1 MKYRYRIWLILLL
14 IGLIPLVAA
23 GFETHRIV
31 SHISSMPF
39 DQTQTAV
46 SDAAIEAVRTR
57 FILTYTLFGIITLVA
72 ASILSSRVAT
82 PIEWIAA
89 SASQFLRAMQN
100 VWKSLHPP
108 DTQDEIKTLS
118 YTFSV
123 FTQQI
128 REEISNLQKQVE
140 ARTADLAGRT
150 AQLET
155 AAQVARESAAILDI
169 DQLLT
174 KTTQLISDRFG
185 YYHVGIFLLEEAAAD
200 SRAAADSDGTEHRPT
215 EKCVILQ
222 AANSEGGQHMLARG
236 HKLKLGQG
244 IVGTVAAK
252 KEPRIA
258 TDVGMDAAFFN
269 NPDLPQTRSELAL
282 PLSVRSK
289 LIGVLDVQSTEPEAY
304 QEEDIKILQILADQ
318 LALAIDNARLIK
330 DSQRTLHELEIAYGQ
345 ETKQAW
351 EHRLAYTPL
360 AYAYNRIDVRPVSI
374 LQSSASRSNMTD
386 EDGARTE
393 NASDDRPI
401 NTAGKSSDEDQYEM
415 TVPILIH
422 GQVCGNIKLRR
433 DSELAP
439 WNKDDRT
446 LVVDAV
452 VQIASALE
460 NARLLEEI
468 RSRARHEQ
476 QINVISTQIRSSP
489 TTDSILRNTVRELG
503 NALGVSRT
511 FIQLGVPTDE
521 PGNVNLPIESTADGK
536 EHRG

>member
-23 GFETHRIV
+23 GLETDRMV
-31 SHISSMPF
+31 NHIRSMPL
-39 DQTQTAV
+39 DQTHAAV
-46 SDAAIEAVRTR
+46 SDAAIEAVRLR
-57 FILTYTLFGIITLVA
+57 FILTYTLFGIITLA
-72 ASILSSRVAT
+72 AAYILSSRVAS

-89 SASQFLRAMQN
+89 SASQFLRAMQK

-118 YTFSV
+118 YTFNV

-128 REEISNLQKQVE
+128 REEISNLEKQVE
-140 ARTADLAGRT
+140 ARTTDLAGRT

-185 YYHVGIFLLEEAAAD
+185 YYHVGIFLLEE
-200 SRAAADSDGTEHRPT
+200 SVADSDGTEHRPAVADSQT

-222 AANSEGGQHMLARG
+222 AANSEGGQRMLARG

-244 IVGTVAAK
+244 IVGTVAVK

-258 TDVGMDAAFFN
+258 TDVGLDAAFFN

-282 PLSVRSK
+282 PLRVRSK

-330 DSQRTLHELEIAYGQ
+330 DSQRTLNELEIAYGQ

-351 EHRLAYTPL
+351 EHRLAGPL

-374 LQSSASRSNMTD
+374 LQSGASGSNMTD
-386 EDGARTE
+386 ADGVRTE

-401 NTAGKSSDEDQYEM
+401 NTAGKSSDEDQYKM
-415 TVPILIH
+415 TVPILIR
-422 GQVCGNIKLRR
+422 GQVLGNINLRR
-433 DSELAP
+433 ESELAP

-446 LVVDAV
+446 LVEDAV

-468 RSRARHEQ
+468 RSRARQEQ

-503 NALGVSRT
+503 NALGAYRT

-521 PGNVNLPIESTADGK
+521 PGNVDLPTESTDDGK